1 MVKVEKGTV
10 KAESVQMSKMRLP
23 KLKHDACIASRSGR
37 GDLDIIK
44 KYHFIIS
51 INKSTAGG

>member
-1 MVKVEKGTV
+1 MEKGTV